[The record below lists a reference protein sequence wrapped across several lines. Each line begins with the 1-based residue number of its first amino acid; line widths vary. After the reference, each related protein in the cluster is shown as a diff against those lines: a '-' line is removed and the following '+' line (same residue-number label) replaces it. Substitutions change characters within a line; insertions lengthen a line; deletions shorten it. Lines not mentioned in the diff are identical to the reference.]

1 MDERL
6 EKALEFANFMVT
18 LNNQKRSL
26 KEKYRNDCVYYQN
39 GGTFTITKELITF
52 VKTLVDLNHIT
63 DIVVID
69 DNELPIRV
77 SDLKKFLED
86 IINQYFI
93 ASNSYYNNYQSLKK
107 NRSVD
112 ALINHE

>member
-26 KEKYRNDCVYYQN
+26 KEKYKTDCVFYQN

-52 VKTLVDLNHIT
+52 IKTLVDLNNVA
-63 DIVVID
+63 DVVVID
-69 DNELPIRV
+69 DNELPIRINDLAIFLQNIV
-77 SDLKKFLED
+77 DQYFNAANGYYNEYEKLKKT
-86 IINQYFI
+86 
-93 ASNSYYNNYQSLKK
+93 
-107 NRSVD
+107 RSVE
-112 ALINHE
+112 ALTK